1 MKKADQT
8 GLLRS
13 TAKTREKPGA
23 DRTEGGNSMNIPA
36 TMLRVEQRILRLRG
50 QKVMIDSDLAELY
63 GVPTKRL
70 NEQVK
75 RNAERFPADFMF
87 QLTAAEKAEVVANC
101 DHLAKLKFSRALPF
115 VFTEHGAIQ
124 ASNVLS
130 SAQAVE
136 MGVYVVRAFVRLR
149 EELGSSRELAARLD
163 ALEEKTELL
172 SLQHETFS
180 HNTRAQ
186 LKQIFQ
192 ALRQLMAAPAESPKR
207 PIGFM
212 PPKEGQ

>member
-1 MKKADQT
+1 M
-8 GLLRS
+8 
-13 TAKTREKPGA
+13 
-23 DRTEGGNSMNIPA
+23 
-36 TMLRVEQRILRLRG
+36 
-50 QKVMIDSDLAELY
+50 
-63 GVPTKRL
+63 PTKRL

-130 SAQAVE
+130 SDQAVE

-149 EELGSSRELAARLD
+149 EELGSSRELAARLNT
-163 ALEEKTELL
+163 LEEKTELL

-212 PPKEGQ
+212 PPTEGQ